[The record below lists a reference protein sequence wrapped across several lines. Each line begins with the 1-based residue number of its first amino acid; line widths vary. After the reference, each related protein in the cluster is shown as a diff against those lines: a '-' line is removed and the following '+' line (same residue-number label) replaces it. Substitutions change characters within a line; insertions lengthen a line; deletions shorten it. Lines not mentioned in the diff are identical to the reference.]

1 MIDDFTKL
9 ESPFVRKIYEVDRK
23 DFKQHGSRLGLRT
36 PEVYLVTPE
45 VAAGYDWVVQHPD
58 TTAVEKLHG
67 CNMGIKIEGKRLV
80 HVQNRQNV
88 VDMFE
93 VMGGRGHQIEGIFA
107 AIHRQDFKDYLG
119 EGVHYGECLGPK
131 LNGNLYRLP
140 GHLWYPFAK
149 ARDSLKYASF
159 HRHEKGFWPWVDWFR
174 LYLRSLLYCRL
185 NKIPFSAM
193 FTDPAIPFAEG
204 VVFYNDTISTCGKP
218 RMAKLRRDM
227 MPWHYWDD
235 LHIVGLEDHWI
246 QYGADKNLK
255 IKGYR

>member
-1 MIDDFTKL
+1 
-9 ESPFVRKIYEVDRK
+9 
-23 DFKQHGSRLGLRT
+23 
-36 PEVYLVTPE
+36 
-45 VAAGYDWVVQHPD
+45 
-58 TTAVEKLHG
+58 
-67 CNMGIKIEGKRLV
+67 MGIKIEGKRLV